1 MASPSPEALAVRQ
14 VAIDRERTRRFPS
27 LLARKQRRMS
37 ASPFAFLRGAAPLF
51 YEIIGQAPELGEGPD
66 GEGWIVGDLHLEN
79 FGAYGPAR
87 PASAA
92 VDKRAAEFNLN
103 DFDDAVRGPWR
114 WDLLRLLT
122 SLILAGREL
131 GVSGPVALELA
142 TRLLDSYVAAAFRG
156 APVPAPLP
164 PVSALVERMRSR
176 SRQELLDA
184 RTVIEAGRR
193 RFVRGER
200 YLELPS
206 EIVSELPAAVETYLA
221 QLSPDERPRPE
232 QLEIVDAAH
241 RIAGTGSLGM
251 LRVALLVR
259 GKGGNDGQW
268 IFDMKE
274 QSAPSAAGLVI
285 GSSLSPAERV
295 VTAFRA
301 SVDPP
306 PRLLG
311 TSRIGTCDVFVR
323 RATPQEDKLDLGQL
337 KAETLGSLALYL
349 GALVGAAHARAVE
362 QKLPEPW
369 SGRECSEL
377 VRRAARMASL
387 HEAIYLEW
395 CFALRTSAASGER
408 SPPR

>member
-1 MASPSPEALAVRQ
+1 MPSPDPEALAAHQ
-14 VAIDRERTRRFPS
+14 VAVDRERTSRFPS
-27 LLARKQRRMS
+27 LLAQKRRRMS

-51 YEIIGQAPELGEGPD
+51 YEIIAQAPELGAGPD

-87 PASAA
+87 VASAG
-92 VDKRAAEFNLN
+92 VDKRAAAFNLN

-131 GVSGPVALELA
+131 GVSGPVVLELA
-142 TRLLDSYVAAAFRG
+142 QRLLDSYVAAAFESVPVPPRP
-156 APVPAPLP
+156 APVA
-164 PVSALVERMRSR
+164 ALVERMRAR

-193 RFVRGER
+193 HFVRGER
-200 YLELPS
+200 YLELPPDVRS
-206 EIVSELPAAVETYLA
+206 ALPAAVEAYVTSLA
-221 QLSPDERPRPE
+221 PDERPRLD
-232 QLEIVDAAH
+232 QLEIVDAAY
-241 RIAGTGSLGM
+241 RVAGTGSLGA

-259 GKGGNDGQW
+259 GKGGTDGHW

-274 QSAPSAAGLVI
+274 QSVPSAARLVA
-285 GSSLSPAERV
+285 SSALSQAERV

-301 SVDPP
+301 CVEPP

-311 TSRIGTCDVFVR
+311 TSRIGPTDVFVR
-323 RATPQEDKLDLGQL
+323 RLTPQEDKLDLCHL
-337 KAETLGSLALYL
+337 KAESLSSLALYL
-349 GALVGAAHARAVE
+349 GALVGAAHARAAG
-362 QKLPEPW
+362 PAIPAAW
-369 SGRECSEL
+369 SESDRSEL
-377 VRRAARMASL
+377 VRRAARLASL

-395 CFALRTSAASGER
+395 CCLIRSASV
-408 SPPR
+408 SS